1 MTTSETRA
9 HGPRRGSPR
18 SGSLTSTAIR
28 PGGPTGSLR
37 ACRVRAETPMSR
49 ESRTLPSVMFTRAD
63 STSVWA
69 MCAIQSAGMGGSCWS
84 SLMLIVLCSSSS
96 TLTRWPVIL
105 RPSRGS
111 DGLCS
116 SDLQAERPSGGDAR
130 LPQRS
135 KKAPAPESVGRAR
148 SRTRRGARARLRVTN
163 SRMVRIW
170 PRRGRVPRRVAR
182 PALRRSVVR
191 PAGWACPTINRPRVG
206 HSRGRRGP
214 REGKNREPWHRPE
227 RYNATVSCVGG
238 LTFLSRRSRS

>member
-1 MTTSETRA
+1 MTTSATRA

-69 MCAIQSAGMGGSCWS
+69 MCAIQS
-84 SLMLIVLCSSSS
+84 
-96 TLTRWPVIL
+96 
-105 RPSRGS
+105 
-111 DGLCS
+111 
-116 SDLQAERPSGGDAR
+116 
-130 LPQRS
+130 
-135 KKAPAPESVGRAR
+135 APAPESVGRAR

-227 RYNATVSCVGG
+227 RYNATVSRVGG